1 MDVEKILIGLMSAG
15 ASGAVYFAGALIQR
29 GRDKERFDA
38 MAADVAALKTEHVR
52 KSDHENELLE
62 IHRRIDRH
70 SKESDERSRE
80 NQKLLSDIGKD
91 VSELKGFMRGRFG
104 NKETNGGAE

>member
-1 MDVEKILIGLMSAG
+1 MDIEKILIGLVSAG

-29 GRDKERFDA
+29 GRDREKFA
-38 MAADVAALKTEHVR
+38 TLALDVADLKREHVK
-52 KSDHENELLE
+52 KSEHENELLE

-80 NQKLLSDIGKD
+80 SQKLLSDIGRD

-104 NKETNGGAE
+104 NKETHGEIQ